1 MLKTSAEGVE
11 FVFTVMDLTIVL
23 LIMIVTVIWFR
34 SKYLERFYE
43 ACKVKTKGLP
53 AEVFVDISTSERRP
67 GDGVRVPGQ

>member
-43 ACKVKTKGLP
+43 ACKVKSLP
-53 AEVFVDISTSERRP
+53 EEVFVDISTLERRP